1 MIIDLQKVSKR
12 YTNEW
17 ILRNVSYQFVSN
29 KIYGISGSN
38 GSGKSTLVKMIAG
51 YLSPSVGTITYIKG
65 EHKVSKDDI
74 YKSVSLWG
82 PHVNLINELTIK
94 EMVNYFFKFKT
105 LRKGLSIPAFFEILD
120 LPLPASRR
128 IDSLSSGQT
137 QRIGLA
143 LSILSDTAILLL
155 DEPSSYLD
163 ESSLAWLYQLI
174 EEYKLDRTIIISSNE
189 PSDLEYCEE
198 LLTISDYK

>member
-1 MIIDLQKVSKR
+1 
-12 YTNEW
+12 
-17 ILRNVSYQFVSN
+17 
-29 KIYGISGSN
+29 
-38 GSGKSTLVKMIAG
+38 
-51 YLSPSVGTITYIKG
+51 
-65 EHKVSKDDI
+65 
-74 YKSVSLWG
+74 
-82 PHVNLINELTIK
+82 
-94 EMVNYFFKFKT
+94 MVNYFFKFKT